1 MKMSPFT
8 MIGSPPP
15 AAPPAVLAGHM
26 ASGISSSIT
35 HSCPC
40 QLGEAAMTGT
50 GLGLGLGLGL
60 GHGQQEGWRGAR
72 GTPLPPAPDL
82 HLQQ

>member
-15 AAPPAVLAGHM
+15 AAPQAVLAGHV
-26 ASGISSSIT
+26 ASGVSSSIT

-40 QLGEAAMTGT
+40 QLGEAARTGT
-50 GLGLGLGLGL
+50 SLGLGLGL
-60 GHGQQEGWRGAR
+60 GHGQQEGWRGVR
-72 GTPLPPAPDL
+72 GTPLPPAPGL
-82 HLQQ
+82 HLRQ